1 MPACPWVPLA
11 SWWAAHSW
19 PCAFPSLNS
28 FNIIA
33 LQVATMLACISCT
46 FASHCKCLSS
56 HLYILHALGSFPR
69 DNFPFQQE
77 VCSRQ
82 W

>member
-1 MPACPWVPLA
+1 M
-11 SWWAAHSW
+11 
-19 PCAFPSLNS
+19 PSLTLNLTLS
-28 FNIIA
+28 PSLFFFTIIA
-33 LQVATMLACISCT
+33 LQVATMPARIMCT
-46 FASHCKCLSS
+46 SASHCKCLSS

-69 DNFPFQQE
+69 DNLPFQKE